1 MLLAADLAYSYS
13 DEDKAIIRQMA
24 REDKP
29 GLIAA
34 LEGDELIRKTA
45 IEHGLIESIKTF
57 NNDSACV
64 TGNGKL

>member
-24 REDKP
+24 RDDRP

-34 LEGDELIRKTA
+34 LEGDALIRKTA
-45 IEHGLIESIKTF
+45 IEHGFIDEPPK
-57 NNDSACV
+57 
-64 TGNGKL
+64 GNS